1 MALKYTAFAHAL
13 DKLGRASLSLLQ
25 QSGDSGAN
33 VERLD
38 LETKQ
43 KITDVQNKWTA
54 NNPAVRVKAHP
65 LRVNRVQVAWNSD

>member
-1 MALKYTAFAHAL
+1 MKDMALKYTAFAHAL
-13 DKLGRASLSLLQ
+13 DKLGLASLSLLQ

-38 LETKQ
+38 VETKQ

-54 NNPAVRVKAHP
+54 NNPAV
-65 LRVNRVQVAWNSD
+65 VNMLLSKVQKVAI